1 MHPAVA
7 ATPRQAHG
15 IAGQA
20 AQMMVPENLWDG
32 SRAAGM
38 DEPQLLLYRSNLLG
52 SDLKVTNFGGGNT
65 SAKLG
70 APDPLSGR
78 SVPVMWIKGSGG
90 DLGSMQLDGFATVH
104 LDKVLALEAIYQGIE
119 QQDAMAELLPHC
131 AYNLNPRAA
140 SIETPAH
147 AFLPH
152 RHVDHTHP
160 DAVIAVAAARDSQRL
175 TREIFGGE
183 LGWVPW
189 QRPGF
194 DLALRMRTAAAA
206 APGLRGLIL
215 AGHGLFT
222 WGESSKECYDTT
234 IEMIGRAARYIA
246 SHGRP
251 APFGAAARTAL
262 PVAQRRQH
270 AGRLMRRIRAAI
282 GQPLRKVGHFNDA
295 PEVLEFVDSQRLGEL
310 AALGTSCPDHFLR
323 TKIRP
328 LVVDFDADGPEG
340 GSRLEAALADYRAAY
355 RAYYERHRRA
365 DSPPIRDPNPVV
377 FLLPSVGM
385 LTFAADKATAR
396 IAGEYYLNAINVMR
410 GASSIDQY
418 VGLDAAEAFAIEYW
432 SLEEAKLRRL
442 PPPRQL
448 AGRIAYVTGAASG
461 IGRAVSEAL
470 LAEGANVL
478 LTDINTEAL
487 QRTCDEFRARHGG
500 DRVRQARVDVA
511 DEASVRASFEYLA
524 QEYGGL
530 DVLVASAGI
539 ATSAPIESTS
549 LEQWQRSFDVLATGY
564 FLVSRSAFEFMRP
577 LGGSIV
583 FVGSKNAV
591 AASPN
596 AAAYSS
602 AKAAELHLAR
612 CLALEG
618 GPHGIRVNSVNPDA
632 VLRGSNIWDGQW
644 RRERA
649 RAYGIDEAE
658 LESFYAQRSMLKLPV
673 LPEDI
678 ARAVLFFAC
687 DVSAKSTGNV
697 LNVDAGHAAAFL
709 R

>member
-1 MHPAVA
+1 
-7 ATPRQAHG
+7 
-15 IAGQA
+15 
-20 AQMMVPENLWDG
+20 MMVPENRWDG
-32 SRAAGM
+32 SKAAGM

-65 SAKLG
+65 SAKLS

-78 SVPVMWIKGSGG
+78 PVPVMWIKGSGG

-262 PVAQRRQH
+262 PVAQRRQY

-295 PEVLEFVDSQRLGEL
+295 AEVLEFVDSQRLGEL

-355 RAYYERHRRA
+355 HGYYERHRRA

-377 FLLPSVGM
+377 FLVPSVGM

-418 VGLDAAEAFAIEYW
+418 VGLDAAAAFAIAYW

-478 LTDINTEAL
+478 LTDINAEAL
-487 QRTCDEFRARHGG
+487 QRTCDECRARHGG
-500 DRVRQARVDVA
+500 DRVRQACVDVA

-539 ATSAPIESTS
+539 ATSAPIESTT

-596 AAAYSS
+596 AAAYSA

-618 GPHGIRVNSVNPDA
+618 GAHGIRVNSVNPDA